1 MRLIR
6 IALLLMMVSIPL
18 VFTSS
23 ASALDICAEPNCQP
37 PPAEQNTPYVFEFE
51 GEEGCV
57 PYRYSY
63 LNGTVPPGLVVTQDG
78 KLTGTPTVAGDFEFW
93 VGLNDSSGPGNP
105 NCPALG
111 LQSQG
116 LYFMH
121 VMPDLAVTTESLPL
135 AAPGRPYSVQLQFSS
150 PEVGWPVTWDIT
162 AGAPPQ
168 GISLS
173 ESGLLSGTPTGPD
186 VKQFVVRAREPFR
199 RSGERQLTL
208 TVAASLTA
216 SGPSLAAGEVGVR
229 YARTLRASGGSP
241 PLSWTIES
249 GQLPTGVSLSQS
261 TGAIRGVPRAAGAFP
276 VTFSVTDSAGQK
288 ATVASNI
295 RIVARVTITSSRL
308 RSGAVGSAYTA
319 KLGTRGGLA
328 PKRWAIVRGTLPAGV
343 KLARATGVLSGVPRA
358 AGTYRITV
366 RVTDRLGGTATKRL
380 SVFVS

>member
-1 MRLIR
+1 VRPTR
-6 IALLLMMVSIPL
+6 IVLLLTLLVLPL
-18 VFTSS
+18 VFTPG

-37 PPAEQNTPYVFEFE
+37 PPAEQNTPYEFEFE

-116 LYFMH
+116 QYFMH

-135 AAPGRPYSVQLQFSS
+135 AAPGRPYSVQLQFSN

-199 RSGERQLTL
+199 RFGERQLTL

-216 SGPSLAAGEVGVR
+216 SAPSLAAGEVGVR

-241 PLSWTIES
+241 PLTWAIES
-249 GQLPTGVSLSQS
+249 GRLPAGVSLNRSA
-261 TGAIRGVPRAAGAFP
+261 GAIRGVPRAAGAFP
-276 VTFSVTDSAGQK
+276 VTFSVTDSGGQK
-288 ATVASNI
+288 ATVASSI
-295 RIVARVTITSSRL
+295 RIVARVTITGSML
-308 RSGAVGSAYTA
+308 RSAAVGSAYRA
-319 KLGTRGGLA
+319 KLATRGGLS
-328 PKRWAIVRGTLPAGV
+328 PKRWAVVRGKLPPGLRLDSASGV
-343 KLARATGVLSGVPRA
+343 VSGVPRA
-358 AGTYRITV
+358 AGTYRITL
-366 RVTDRLGGTATKRL
+366 RVTDRLGGTATKTL
-380 SVFVS
+380 QVVVT